1 MNIQK
6 LEWDQKYSVGVSIID
21 DQHKQM
27 FETINLLI
35 ESLVGVPKKEQ
46 IDEIIN
52 RLVAYKKFHFSTEEK
67 YFDEFKY
74 ENKEEHIAK
83 HGEFTT
89 KLEQLIAESNGDSA
103 ILAFGLI
110 DFLED
115 WLIDHLMTEDQKYVT
130 CFHDHGLV

>member
-52 RLVAYKKFHFSTEEK
+52 RVEK
-67 YFDEFKY
+67 
-74 ENKEEHIAK
+74 
-83 HGEFTT
+83 
-89 KLEQLIAESNGDSA
+89 
-103 ILAFGLI
+103 
-110 DFLED
+110 
-115 WLIDHLMTEDQKYVT
+115 
-130 CFHDHGLV
+130 